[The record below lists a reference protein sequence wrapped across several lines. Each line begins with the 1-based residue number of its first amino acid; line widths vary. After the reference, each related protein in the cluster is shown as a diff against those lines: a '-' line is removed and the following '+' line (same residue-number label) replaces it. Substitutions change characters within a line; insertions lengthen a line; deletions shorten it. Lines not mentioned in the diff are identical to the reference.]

1 MGHATAGMGL
11 ALSPPV
17 TEPALPLEGIRILDC
32 ARVYAGPIA
41 TMLLA
46 DLGAEVWKLEP
57 PGGDETRYWGPPY
70 WGDPADGL
78 SAYFATVNRNKRAI
92 AVDLKTDAGRD
103 LLDRLASE
111 ADILFHNFRPSTAA
125 RLGLDAERL
134 RAAHPHLVVAH
145 VGGFPGTGEEAERPA
160 YDLVAQAV
168 SGLMSVTG
176 EPDGTPTKVGVAL
189 LDLAAGLQ
197 AAIGALAALLGRER
211 GRTPQPP
218 HIGVSLVEAGVTG
231 LTNVLANLLAS
242 GEEPR
247 RWGNGHPDIVPY
259 QVFEARDGFLVIAVG
274 NDQQFGRLLAELQ
287 LDPDPRFAT
296 NPLRLEHRGELIPLL
311 AERIERRGRDELVSA
326 LEAAD
331 VPSGPVNLVSEALA
345 AMERGHR
352 EPWLQEAAGIRLAP
366 SAILLDGR
374 HPPLLAPPPR
384 LGQHTDEILAE
395 IGMDPAAIAG
405 LRAGGVIA

>member
-1 MGHATAGMGL
+1 M
-11 ALSPPV
+11 
-17 TEPALPLEGIRILDC
+17 TEPTLPLEGIRILDC

-46 DLGAEVWKLEP
+46 DLGAVVWKLEP
-57 PGGDETRYWGPPY
+57 PGGDVTRYWGPPY
-70 WGDPADGL
+70 WGDPTDGL

-103 LLDRLASE
+103 LLDRLAGQ

-134 RAAHPHLVVAH
+134 RTAHPHLVVAH
-145 VGGFPGTGEEAERPA
+145 VGGFPGRGEEAERPA

-176 EPDGTPTKVGVAL
+176 EPDGPPTKVGVAL

-197 AAIGALAALLGRER
+197 AAVGALAALVGRER
-211 GRTPQPP
+211 GRTPEPP
-218 HIGVSLVEAGVTG
+218 HIGVSLVESGVTG

-242 GEEPR
+242 GDEPR

-259 QVFEARDGFLVIAVG
+259 QVFAARDGYLVIAVG
-274 NDQQFGRLLAELQ
+274 NDHQFGRLLEELGMP
-287 LDPDPRFAT
+287 PDDRFAT
-296 NPLRLEHRGELIPLL
+296 NPLRLEHRDVLIPLL
-311 AERIERRGRDELVSA
+311 ADRIRGRGRDELVQS
-326 LEAAD
+326 LEEAD
-331 VPSGPVNLVSEALA
+331 VPAGPVNLVSEALS
-345 AMERGHR
+345 AMQRVHDD
-352 EPWLQEAAGIRLAP
+352 PWLQEANGIRLAP
-366 SAILLDGR
+366 SSILLDGR
-374 HPPLLAPPPR
+374 HTPLHAPPPR

-395 IGMDPAAIAG
+395 VGLDPGQIAALRSAG
-405 LRAGGVIA
+405 VVA

>member
-1 MGHATAGMGL
+1 M
-11 ALSPPV
+11 SPD
-17 TEPALPLEGIRILDC
+17 LPLSGLRILDC

-57 PGGDETRYWGPPY
+57 PDGDETRRWGPPY

-78 SAYFATVNRNKRAI
+78 SAYFATVNRNKRGI
-92 AVDLKTDAGRD
+92 AVDLKTDAGRE
-103 LLDRLASE
+103 LLDRLAGRSD
-111 ADILFHNFRPSTAA
+111 ALFHNFRPSTAA
-125 RLGLDAERL
+125 RLGLEGERL
-134 RAAHPHLVVAH
+134 RARHPHLVVAH
-145 VGGFPGTGEEAERPA
+145 VGGFPGGGARAERPA
-160 YDLVAQAV
+160 YDLVAQAY

-176 EPDGTPTKVGVAL
+176 EPDGPPMKVGVAL

-218 HIGVSLVEAGVTG
+218 HVAVSLVEAGVTG

-242 GEEPR
+242 GDEPR

-259 QVFEARDGFLVIAVG
+259 QVFEARDGHLVVAVG
-274 NDQQFGRLLAELQ
+274 NDHQFERLLAELT

-296 NPLRLEHRGELIPLL
+296 NPLRLANREALVPLL
-311 AERIERRGRDELVSA
+311 ASRIRDRGRDELVAA

-331 VPSGPVNLVSEALA
+331 VPCGPVNQVSEALA
-345 AMERGHR
+345 GMQRAHGGS
-352 EPWLQEAAGIRLAP
+352 WLQEAAGIRLAP
-366 SAILLDGR
+366 DAILLDDA
-374 HPPLLAPPPR
+374 HLPLSLPPPR

-395 IGMDPAAIAG
+395 AG
-405 LRAGGVIA
+405 LAPDEIARLRADGVVA